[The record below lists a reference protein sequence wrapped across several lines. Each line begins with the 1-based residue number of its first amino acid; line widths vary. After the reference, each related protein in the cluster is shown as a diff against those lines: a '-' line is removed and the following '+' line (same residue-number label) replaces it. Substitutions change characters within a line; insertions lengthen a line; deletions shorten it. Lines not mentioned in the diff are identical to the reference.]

1 MRPLNAFAGF
11 CLFMASAM
19 FSTVSAQCPP
29 DTEAPVISNIPA
41 PITMTAEPGLC
52 GATVTWAIPQATD
65 NCEVTSFSA
74 DQVPNDFYSVGI
86 TTVNYTAMDAEGN
99 MAAASFTI
107 TITDDEDPSIS
118 DMPDDISVNNDSG
131 NCSAMVTWS
140 APTGNDNC
148 NIASLTSD
156 HDSGDTFPEGTTTV
170 TYTATDVNGNSI
182 TDSFDIT
189 VTDNENPT
197 ATAQDLTLVLDASG
211 MVSTTASAVN
221 NGSSDNCS
229 IASIDLSKTD
239 FDCDDLGTNTVIL
252 TVTDIHSNQSTATAT
267 ITVQDNQTPVI
278 AQMADINANN
288 DAGNCSAIVTW
299 TDPAVTE
306 NCTNTL
312 TSDIA
317 SGTAF
322 DVGVTTVTYTA
333 EDVAGNSA
341 TMSFDVTVTDTQ
353 DPTIS
358 GLPTTPITQ
367 GTDAGVCTAAVTWSA
382 PTASDNCT
390 TDAVGNPANVTLT
403 STHQPG
409 SDFTIGTTMVT
420 YTAIDIYGNTSTASF
435 NVIVTS
441 TDSDSDGIC
450 DTGDNCSDTDACNY
464 ADPANEACETP
475 VNCDTCSDGTGTGTI
490 VDNDADNDGVCD
502 ADEVVGC
509 QDNTACNYNAAATDA
524 GACTFT
530 DGICES
536 CSGET
541 DGTGTVVDNDADDDG
556 VCDAD
561 EVAGCQDNTACNYNS
576 AATDAGACTY
586 TSDPCDTCS
595 GATDGTGTVV
605 DNDSDSDGVCDADE
619 VVGCMDSNACNYNA
633 AATDAGACA
642 YTDGIC
648 ETCVAGAIVDN
659 DADDDGVCDD
669 NEITG
674 CTDSNAC
681 NYDSDPTT
689 DSDNT
694 LCTYTVDLCDTCSGE
709 TDGTGTVVDNDA
721 DNDGVCDDNEMT
733 GCTDSSACNYDSDP
747 TTDTD
752 NTLCAYTVDLCDTC
766 SGETDGTGTV
776 VDNDADNDGVCDD
789 NEITGCTDSNA
800 CNYDS
805 DPTTDSD
812 NTLCTYTVDLCDTCS
827 GETDGTGTVVD
838 NDADNDGVCD
848 ADEVDGCT
856 DPSGCNYNADPNLD
870 ADVSLCVYATG
881 CETCSGETDGTGTV
895 LANDDDS
902 DGVCNDDEIAGC
914 QDDTACNYN
923 SAATDS
929 NGSCTYASTA
939 CETCSG
945 ATDGSGT
952 VLAND
957 DDSDGVC
964 NADEIAGCEDATACN
979 YNSAATDSD
988 GSCTYTSTA
997 CETCSGATDGS
1008 GTIVA
1013 NDDDSDGVCNAD
1025 EIAGCEDATACNYNS
1040 AATDSDGSCT
1050 YTSTACETCSGAT
1063 DGSGTVVANDDDS
1076 DGVCN
1081 DDEIAGCQDDTA
1093 CNYNSAATDSDGS
1106 CTYAS
1111 TACET
1116 CSGATDGSGTVLAN
1130 DDDSDGICNDDEI
1143 TGCTDASACNYNDD
1157 PNTDSDESSCI
1168 YANEGAGCTVP
1179 SGLISYQVGY
1189 ALSTEDF
1196 GGTPVSGYVVDLY
1209 VDLPNDD
1216 DILLNVY
1223 NMNLTNSGS
1232 EPAPSLPSFY
1242 QGLTAAGWAPNEQ
1255 GSIFTTGVSQ
1265 SFDSFIAIGGV
1276 TAVDADGNPIQMAG
1290 NGVAVDP
1297 NFPDN
1302 NAEAPGANA
1311 GWYNGNPVN
1320 QIGQSVNL
1328 SSVLDGVHGVF
1339 IGRFSI
1345 AGSNGFSLAESTFEI
1360 TYNQGGTTSG
1370 QQTTVTV
1377 VDCDASSAGD
1387 GCETCSGET
1396 DGTGTVLA
1404 NDDDSDGVCNADEI
1418 AGCEDDTACNY
1429 NSAATDSDGS
1439 CIYTSTACETC
1450 SGATDGSG
1458 TVVANDDDSDGVCNA
1473 DEIAGCEDDTACNYN
1488 SAATD
1493 SDGSCIYPT
1502 GCETCSGET
1511 DGSGTTVANDDDSD
1525 GVCNDDEITGCTDA
1539 SACNYDSDPTT
1550 DTDNTSCAYTS
1561 APCDYCSGATDGTGT
1576 VMDGD
1581 ADNDGTCD
1589 SADGCP
1595 NDPAK
1600 TDPGV
1605 CGCGNIDTDV
1615 DNDGVCDD
1623 NDLCTDPLA
1632 NNYQSP
1638 GGEECE
1644 SCPNAPIFDSIY
1656 YTTAAMTLSSAD
1668 GAIALDISGNAAST
1682 LYLEGINGA
1691 PDYTIALPDD
1701 LNDLEAGYYIARVQ
1715 DSDGCWGVADT
1726 SVGGTT
1732 LQQPAIQL
1740 EVIIP
1745 FTLCCSGCGIN
1756 DIDADG
1762 ICDDDDN
1769 CTDQSAPNF
1778 DDPANTE
1785 CLEP

>member
-29 DTEAPVISNIPA
+29 DTEAPVISDMPA

-86 TTVNYTAMDAEGN
+86 TTVNYTAMDADGN

-107 TITDDEDPSIS
+107 TITDDENPSIS
-118 DMPDDISVNNDSG
+118 GMPDDISVNNDSG
-131 NCSAMVTWS
+131 NCSAVVTWT

-156 HDSGDTFPEGTTTV
+156 HDSGDTFSVGTTTV

-197 ATAQDLTLVLDASG
+197 ATAQDLTLVLDATG
-211 MVSTTASAVN
+211 MASTTASAVN
-221 NGSSDNCS
+221 NGSSDNCG
-229 IASIDLSKTD
+229 IASIDLSQTD
-239 FDCDDLGTNTVIL
+239 FDCDDLGTNTVTL

-267 ITVQDNQTPVI
+267 ITVQDNQAPVI

-367 GTDAGVCTAAVTWSA
+367 GTDAGVCTAAVTWPA

-390 TDAVGNPANVTLT
+390 TDALGNPANVTLT

-409 SDFTIGTTMVT
+409 SEFPIGTTMVT

-435 NVIVTS
+435 NVTVTS
-441 TDSDSDGIC
+441 SDSDGDGIC

-475 VNCDTCSDGTGTGTI
+475 VDCDTCSDGTGTGTI
-490 VDNDADNDGVCD
+490 VDNDADDDGVCD

-509 QDNTACNYNAAATDA
+509 QDNTACNYNSAATDA

-556 VCDAD
+556 VCDD
-561 EVAGCQDNTACNYNS
+561 NEIVGCQDNTACNYNS

-633 AATDAGACA
+633 AATDAGACT

-752 NTLCAYTVDLCDTC
+752 NTLCAYTVGLCDTC

-812 NTLCTYTVDLCDTCS
+812 PTLCTYTVDLCDTCS

-929 NGSCTYASTA
+929 DGSCTYASTA

-1008 GTIVA
+1008 GT
-1013 NDDDSDGVCNAD
+1013 
-1025 EIAGCEDATACNYNS
+1025 
-1040 AATDSDGSCT
+1040 
-1050 YTSTACETCSGAT
+1050 
-1063 DGSGTVVANDDDS
+1063 VVANDDDS

-1081 DDEIAGCQDDTA
+1081 D
-1093 CNYNSAATDSDGS
+1093 
-1106 CTYAS
+1106 
-1111 TACET
+1111 
-1116 CSGATDGSGTVLAN
+1116 
-1130 DDDSDGICNDDEI
+1130 
-1143 TGCTDASACNYNDD
+1143 
-1157 PNTDSDESSCI
+1157 
-1168 YANEGAGCTVP
+1168 
-1179 SGLISYQVGY
+1179 
-1189 ALSTEDF
+1189 
-1196 GGTPVSGYVVDLY
+1196 
-1209 VDLPNDD
+1209 
-1216 DILLNVY
+1216 
-1223 NMNLTNSGS
+1223 
-1232 EPAPSLPSFY
+1232 
-1242 QGLTAAGWAPNEQ
+1242 
-1255 GSIFTTGVSQ
+1255 
-1265 SFDSFIAIGGV
+1265 
-1276 TAVDADGNPIQMAG
+1276 
-1290 NGVAVDP
+1290 
-1297 NFPDN
+1297 
-1302 NAEAPGANA
+1302 
-1311 GWYNGNPVN
+1311 
-1320 QIGQSVNL
+1320 
-1328 SSVLDGVHGVF
+1328 
-1339 IGRFSI
+1339 
-1345 AGSNGFSLAESTFEI
+1345 
-1360 TYNQGGTTSG
+1360 
-1370 QQTTVTV
+1370 
-1377 VDCDASSAGD
+1377 
-1387 GCETCSGET
+1387 
-1396 DGTGTVLA
+1396 
-1404 NDDDSDGVCNADEI
+1404 
-1418 AGCEDDTACNY
+1418 
-1429 NSAATDSDGS
+1429 
-1439 CIYTSTACETC
+1439 
-1450 SGATDGSG
+1450 
-1458 TVVANDDDSDGVCNA
+1458 

-1525 GVCNDDEITGCTDA
+1525 GVCNADEIAGCTDA

-1550 DTDNTSCAYTS
+1550 DTDNTLCVYTS

-1769 CTDQSAPNF
+1769 CTDQTAPNF
-1778 DDPANTE
+1778 ADPANTE
-1785 CLEP
+1785 CSQTAGDCSSPTLDGHSYDVVDINGTCWFAENLRTTTFSDDSEIPADTDGSTDFVNPERSVVDLAAYGYLYNTAAVLSDRNVCPSGWHVSTEVEWIELRTEADNNPVVLQDESWAGGTNDLGFSALPGDCDFGGFYPNAAKFHADNGTIVIGAGWIAVEFDHIDIGPIPGEYRSIRCVQD